1 MNMDIIAGLQNQN
14 DKEAHQLLLQ
24 LESRSAE
31 TDELYAYFEDFLGL
45 LKGKSSYVRTR
56 GFRLIC
62 ALAQWDHEN
71 KIEQNIDTLLSM
83 LDDEK
88 PTAVRQCLAALHNIV
103 LYKPD
108 LSETIEAK
116 LDQTDLSKYKDSMS
130 PLIQKDIDELRKM
143 MG

>member
-1 MNMDIIAGLQNQN
+1 MDIIAGLQNKN

-71 KIEQNIDTLLSM
+71 KIERNIDTLLSM

-88 PTAVRQCLAALHNIV
+88 PTAVRQCLAALHNVV
-103 LYKPD
+103 LYQPK
-108 LSETIEAK
+108 LSEIIEIK
-116 LDQTDLSKYKDSMS
+116 LDQMDLSKYKDSMG

>member
-1 MNMDIIAGLQNQN
+1 MDIITGLQNKN

-31 TDELYAYFEDFLGL
+31 TDEVYDYFDDFLGL

-71 KIEQNIDTLLSM
+71 KIERNIDALLSM

-108 LSETIEAK
+108 LSETIEDK
-116 LDQTDLSKYKDSMS
+116 LDQMDLSKYKDSMS
-130 PLIQKDIDELRKM
+130 PLIQKDVEELRNM

>member
-1 MNMDIIAGLQNQN
+1 MDIIAGLQNKN

-31 TDELYAYFEDFLGL
+31 TEELYAYFEDFLGL

-71 KIEQNIDTLLSM
+71 KIERNIDTLLSM

-88 PTAVRQCLAALHNIV
+88 PTAVRQCLAALHNVV
-103 LYKPD
+103 LYQPK
-108 LSETIEAK
+108 LSEIIEIK
-116 LDQTDLSKYKDSMS
+116 LDQMDLSKYKDSMS

>member
-1 MNMDIIAGLQNQN
+1 MDIVAGLQNKN

-31 TDELYAYFEDFLGL
+31 TDELYAYFEDFMGL
-45 LKGKSSYVRTR
+45 LKCKSSFVRTR

-71 KIEQNIDTLLSM
+71 KIERNIDALLSM

-88 PTAVRQCLAALHNIV
+88 PTAVRQCLAALHNVV

-108 LSETIEAK
+108 LSEIIEAK
-116 LDQTDLSKYKDSMS
+116 LDHLDLSKYKDSMS

>member
-1 MNMDIIAGLQNQN
+1 M
-14 DKEAHQLLLQ
+14 
-24 LESRSAE
+24 
-31 TDELYAYFEDFLGL
+31 YAYFEDFLGL

>member
-1 MNMDIIAGLQNQN
+1 MDIVAGLQNKN

-31 TDELYAYFEDFLGL
+31 TDELYAYFEDFVGL
-45 LKGKSSYVRTR
+45 MKGKSSYVRTR

-62 ALAQWDHEN
+62 AQAQWDHEN
-71 KIEQNIDTLLSM
+71 KIERNIDVLLSM

-88 PTAVRQCLAALHNIV
+88 PTAIRQCLAALHNIV

-116 LDQTDLSKYKDSMS
+116 LDHLDLSKYKDSMS
-130 PLIQKDIDELRKM
+130 PLIQKDIDELRNM
-143 MG
+143 IG

>member
-1 MNMDIIAGLQNQN
+1 MDIIAGLQNKN

-31 TDELYAYFEDFLGL
+31 TDELYEYFEDFVGL
-45 LKGKSSYVRTR
+45 MKGKSSYVRTR

-62 ALAQWDHEN
+62 AQAQWDHEN
-71 KIEQNIDTLLSM
+71 KIERNIDVLLSM

-116 LDQTDLSKYKDSMS
+116 LLQMDLSKYNDSMS
-130 PLIQKDIDELRKM
+130 PLLQKDIDELRKM

>member
-1 MNMDIIAGLQNQN
+1 MDIIAGLQNKN

-31 TDELYAYFEDFLGL
+31 TDEVYAYFEDFVGL
-45 LKGKSSYVRTR
+45 MKGKSSYVRTR

-62 ALAQWDHEN
+62 AQAQWDHEN
-71 KIEQNIDTLLSM
+71 KIERNIDVLLSM

-88 PTAVRQCLAALHNIV
+88 PTAIRQCLAALHNIV

-116 LDQTDLSKYKDSMS
+116 LDHLDLSKYKDSMS
-130 PLIQKDIDELRKM
+130 PLIQKDIDELRNM
-143 MG
+143 IG

>member
-1 MNMDIIAGLQNQN
+1 MDIIAGLQNKN

-31 TDELYAYFEDFLGL
+31 TDEVYAYFEDFVGL
-45 LKGKSSYVRTR
+45 MKGKSSYVRTR

-62 ALAQWDHEN
+62 AQAQWDHEN
-71 KIEQNIDTLLSM
+71 KIERNIDALLSM

-88 PTAVRQCLAALHNIV
+88 PTAIRQCLAALHNIV

-116 LDQTDLSKYKDSMS
+116 LDHLDLSKYKDSMS
-130 PLIQKDIDELRKM
+130 PLIQKDIDELRNM
-143 MG
+143 IG

>member
-1 MNMDIIAGLQNQN
+1 MDIIAGLQNKN

-31 TDELYAYFEDFLGL
+31 TDELYEYFEDFVGL
-45 LKGKSSYVRTR
+45 MKGKSSYVRTR

-62 ALAQWDHEN
+62 AQAQWDHEN
-71 KIEQNIDTLLSM
+71 KIERNIDVLLSM

-116 LDQTDLSKYKDSMS
+116 LDHLDLSKYKDSMS
-130 PLIQKDIDELRKM
+130 PLIQKDIDELRNM
-143 MG
+143 IG

>member
-1 MNMDIIAGLQNQN
+1 MDIVAGLQNKN
-14 DKEAHQLLLQ
+14 NNEAHQLLLQ

-62 ALAQWDHEN
+62 AQAQWDHEN
-71 KIEQNIDTLLSM
+71 KIERNIDVLLSM

-88 PTAVRQCLAALHNIV
+88 PTAVRQCLAALHNVV

-116 LDQTDLSKYKDSMS
+116 LDHLDLSKYKDSMS
-130 PLIQKDIDELRKM
+130 PLIQKDIDELRNM
-143 MG
+143 LG

>member
-1 MNMDIIAGLQNQN
+1 MDIIAGLQNKN
-14 DKEAHQLLLQ
+14 DKAAHQLLLQ

-71 KIEQNIDTLLSM
+71 KIERNIDTLLSV
-83 LDDEK
+83 LHDEK

-116 LDQTDLSKYKDSMS
+116 LDQMDLSKYKDSMS
-130 PLIQKDIDELRKM
+130 SLIQKDIDELRKM

>member
-1 MNMDIIAGLQNQN
+1 MDIIAGLQNKN

-31 TDELYAYFEDFLGL
+31 NDELYAYFEDFLGL
-45 LKGKSSYVRTR
+45 LKEKSSYVRTR

-71 KIEQNIDTLLSM
+71 KIERNIDTLFSM

-88 PTAVRQCLAALHNIV
+88 PTAVRQCLAALHNVV
-103 LYKPD
+103 LYQPK
-108 LSETIEAK
+108 LSEIIEIK
-116 LDQTDLSKYKDSMS
+116 LDQMDLSKYKDSMS

>member
-1 MNMDIIAGLQNQN
+1 MDIVAGLQNKN
-14 DKEAHQLLLQ
+14 NNEAHQLLLQ

-62 ALAQWDHEN
+62 AQAQWDHEN
-71 KIEQNIDTLLSM
+71 KIERNIDVLLSM

-88 PTAVRQCLAALHNIV
+88 PTAIRQCLAALHNIV

-116 LDQTDLSKYKDSMS
+116 LDHLDLSKYKDSMS
-130 PLIQKDIDELRKM
+130 PLIQKDIDELRNM
-143 MG
+143 IG

>member
-1 MNMDIIAGLQNQN
+1 MDIIAGLQNKN

-56 GFRLIC
+56 GFCLIC

-116 LDQTDLSKYKDSMS
+116 LDQMDLSKYKDSMS
-130 PLIQKDIDELRKM
+130 PLLEKDIDELRKM

>member
-1 MNMDIIAGLQNQN
+1 MDIVAGLQNKN

-31 TDELYAYFEDFLGL
+31 TDELYAYFEDFVGL
-45 LKGKSSYVRTR
+45 MKGKSSYVRTR

-62 ALAQWDHEN
+62 AQAQWDHEN
-71 KIEQNIDTLLSM
+71 KIERNIDVLLSM

-116 LDQTDLSKYKDSMS
+116 LDQMDLSKYKDSLS